1 MDQLSIGEVAQHVG
15 LRPSTLRY
23 YESIALL
30 PPAQRVSGQ
39 RRYTPEV
46 IQRLQIINV
55 AKEIGFSLDEIRVL
69 LDGLSLDSPP
79 SERWQSIAEAKLPEV
94 ERLIQ
99 RAQAMKQ
106 ILQMGLNC
114 ECITIE
120 DCFTQIS
127 TSIPNSDEITW
138 EDEIIAAQKSVHPS
152 KVLI

>member
-15 LRPSTLRY
+15 LRTSTLRY

-30 PPAQRVSGQ
+30 PPARRVSGQ

-46 IQRLQIINV
+46 IQRLQIITV
-55 AKEIGFSLDEIRVL
+55 AKEIGFSLDEIKVL
-69 LDGLSLDSPP
+69 LDGLSPDSPP

-94 ERLIQ
+94 ESLIK
-99 RAQAMKQ
+99 RAQSMRR

-120 DCFTQIS
+120 DCFTQI
-127 TSIPNSDEITW
+127 
-138 EDEIIAAQKSVHPS
+138 Q
-152 KVLI
+152 

>member
-1 MDQLSIGEVAQHVG
+1 MEQLSIGEVAQQVG
-15 LRPSTLRY
+15 LQPSTLRY

-30 PPAQRVSGQ
+30 PPARRVSGQ

-46 IQRLQIINV
+46 IQRLQIITV

-94 ERLIQ
+94 ESLIQ

-106 ILQMGLNC
+106 ILKMGLNC

-120 DCFTQIS
+120 DCFTYIQ
-127 TSIPNSDEITW
+127 
-138 EDEIIAAQKSVHPS
+138 
-152 KVLI
+152 

>member
-15 LRPSTLRY
+15 LRTSTLRY

-30 PPAQRVSGQ
+30 PPVQRVSGQ

-46 IQRLQIINV
+46 IQRLQIITV

-94 ERLIQ
+94 ESLIQ

-120 DCFTQIS
+120 DCFTQI
-127 TSIPNSDEITW
+127 NN
-138 EDEIIAAQKSVHPS
+138 
-152 KVLI
+152 